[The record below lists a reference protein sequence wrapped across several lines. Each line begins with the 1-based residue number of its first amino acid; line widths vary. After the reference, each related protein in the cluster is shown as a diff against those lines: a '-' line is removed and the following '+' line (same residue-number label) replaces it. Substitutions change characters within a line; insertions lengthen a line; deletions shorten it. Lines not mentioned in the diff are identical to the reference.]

1 MVVIKHT
8 VSSRYHSN
16 NLVKLHCEKGGK
28 FPPFFLCGK
37 EYNLR
42 LLGEPNQVVKQ
53 AMLNLRQYFAFLMI
67 STLFLYLGGCSG
79 LNIKPPEPEKKP
91 VSVLTGKPQGTPIE
105 ELFKEKNKTGGLPV
119 NALLWR
125 AALDIASFVPLDDVD
140 TFGGSIVTE
149 WYVPKDQANRRL
161 KLVVFVV
168 GLELRS
174 DAIQVRAYVQTRDG
188 STWTNAGRDSAL
200 GRKLEDLILTRA
212 RELRAA
218 AVSETSN

>member
-1 MVVIKHT
+1 M
-8 VSSRYHSN
+8 
-16 NLVKLHCEKGGK
+16 
-28 FPPFFLCGK
+28 
-37 EYNLR
+37 
-42 LLGEPNQVVKQ
+42 PNF
-53 AMLNLRQYFAFLMI
+53 RRHFAFLLI
-67 STLFLYLGGCSG
+67 VPLFLYLSGCSG
-79 LNIKPPEPEKKP
+79 LDIKSPEPEKKP
-91 VSVLTGKPQGTPIE
+91 VSVLTGKPQGTPID
-105 ELFKEKNKTGGLPV
+105 ELLGDKGQTGGMPV

-149 WYVPKDQANRRL
+149 WYVPEGQPNRRL
-161 KLVVFVV
+161 KLAVFVV

-188 STWTNAGRDSAL
+188 NTWTNAGRDADL

-218 AVSETSN
+218 AISETSN

>member
-1 MVVIKHT
+1 MFTKNYRLSAVTMLLLSSIYVTGCSSKST
-8 VSSRYHSN
+8 VEAPENENKSE
-16 NLVKLHCEKGGK
+16 NLSFFTGK
-28 FPPFFLCGK
+28 AVGTDVLELGK
-37 EYNLR
+37 E
-42 LLGEPNQVVKQ
+42 
-53 AMLNLRQYFAFLMI
+53 
-67 STLFLYLGGCSG
+67 
-79 LNIKPPEPEKKP
+79 
-91 VSVLTGKPQGTPIE
+91 
-105 ELFKEKNKTGGLPV
+105 KTGPGSMPV

-149 WYVPKDQANRRL
+149 WYVPEDQPNRRL
-161 KLVVFVV
+161 KLAVFVV

-188 STWTNAGRDSAL
+188 DGWTNAGRDSAL

>member
-1 MVVIKHT
+1 MIDVF
-8 VSSRYHSN
+8 R
-16 NLVKLHCEKGGK
+16 NLT
-28 FPPFFLCGK
+28 FL
-37 EYNLR
+37 LIA
-42 LLGEPNQVVKQ
+42 P
-53 AMLNLRQYFAFLMI
+53 
-67 STLFLYLGGCSG
+67 LFLYLGGCSG
-79 LNIKPPEPEKKP
+79 LDIKSPEPEKKP
-91 VSVLTGKPQGTPIE
+91 VSVLTGKPQGTPID
-105 ELFKEKNKTGGLPV
+105 ELLGDKDKTGSMPV

-149 WYVPKDQANRRL
+149 WYVPEDQSNRRL
-161 KLVVFVV
+161 KLAVFVV

-188 STWTNAGRDSAL
+188 NGWTNAGRDAEL

-218 AVSETSN
+218 AISETSN